1 MDISTPRTSR
11 SLLALAALALVLLG
25 AALSAVTWR
34 NLVDQRR
41 LIDQHVLFASRT
53 ILRGVESNLMRIMP
67 MLGRM
72 QPEEARERLEEVFRE
87 IADTGDLIF
96 LGVYDAQG
104 RLTLSSAPKEAKDML
119 DAPLDQLAL
128 SDLAVTGEWF
138 GTLPLG
144 GTTMLGYAALMRPGM
159 AQFCPCDTTQ
169 EQGESGQPGQS
180 ETPPAPPLAEP
191 PARQAQPDRSDRPG
205 RGRRGPPSRQAPAV
219 HAPTLYFLVGMN
231 LEQHYAQFTNFR
243 NAALM
248 QTGFVLGTAALLWV
262 TLLAYLRRR
271 EQGRRLVRLESFHS
285 KLLDALPEGLLTVDA
300 AGMVSAVNPAAKA
313 ILGVGG
319 AGGVGGV
326 GGAGLVGRP
335 ASELPLGQN
344 LSDDAARGPEGFSW
358 QQVEHGGR
366 CLETLAVPLDGETMI
381 LVRDRTKLRSL
392 EHDLE
397 QTRHLAAVGRLAA
410 GVAHEIRNPLSAL
423 RGFAQFF
430 AAKLKGKD
438 PEQSYAETMVQ
449 EADRLGRVVTDL
461 LYLARPRPMEPQ
473 AVDLATLAGELSRL
487 LRFDMERAKASLEL
501 DLQAFEVLA
510 DADGLK
516 QALINLILNSLAAL
530 PEDGGVITLSS
541 AALADGGVSVSLADT
556 GRGMSEEERARALE
570 PFFTTRKEGSGL
582 GLAIVHKIIRDH
594 RGGLDIASTPGRGTT
609 VTLRFSG
616 AAPR

>member
-72 QPEEARERLEEVFRE
+72 QPEVARERLEEVFRE
-87 IADTGDLIF
+87 IAESGDLIF
-96 LGVYDAQG
+96 LGVYDAKG
-104 RLTLSSAPKEAKDML
+104 RLTLSSAPKEAKGML

-159 AQFCPCDTTQ
+159 AQFCPCGTA
-169 EQGESGQPGQS
+169 S
-180 ETPPAPPLAEP
+180 ETGEAGEAETLPAPPLAEP
-191 PARQAQPDRSDRPG
+191 PVNRPLPDMPG
-205 RGRRGPPSRQAPAV
+205 RAHRGPPSSRQAPPG
-219 HAPTLYFLVGMN
+219 HAPTLYFLVGMD
-231 LEQHYAQFTNFR
+231 LEQHYAQYTNFR

-271 EQGRRLVRLESFHS
+271 EQGSRLVRLESFHS

-300 AGMVSAVNPAAKA
+300 AGLVSAVNPAAKG
-313 ILGVGG
+313 ILGGE
-319 AGGVGGV
+319 
-326 GGAGLVGRP
+326 LVGRP
-335 ASELPLGQN
+335 VSELPLGQS
-344 LSDDAARGPEGFSW
+344 LSDASARAPEAFSW

-366 CLETLAVPLDGETMI
+366 YLETLAVPLNGETMI

-473 AVDLATLAGELSRL
+473 AVDLAILAGELSRL
-487 LRFDMERAKASLEL
+487 LRFDMERAKARL
-501 DLQAFEVLA
+501 DLKLESPTVLA

-530 PEDGGVITLSS
+530 PEDGGVITLASVEQEGS
-541 AALADGGVSVSLADT
+541 VSVSLSDT

>member
-72 QPEEARERLEEVFRE
+72 QPEVARERLEEVFRE

-104 RLTLSSAPKEAKDML
+104 RLVLSSAPKEAKDML

-138 GTLPLG
+138 GTLPMG
-144 GTTMLGYAALMRPGM
+144 GTTILGYAALMRPGM
-159 AQFCPCDTTQ
+159 AQFCPCDATPEQ
-169 EQGESGQPGQS
+169 GEQGESGQPQ
-180 ETPPAPPLAEP
+180 TPPAPPLAEP
-191 PARQAQPDRSDRPG
+191 PARQAQPERSDRPG
-205 RGRRGPPSRQAPAV
+205 MPGRGHRGPPSRQAPAV
-219 HAPTLYFLVGMN
+219 HAPTLYFLVGMD
-231 LEQHYAQFTNFR
+231 LEQHYAQYTNFR

-271 EQGRRLVRLESFHS
+271 EQGRRLTRLESFHS

-319 AGGVGGV
+319 AGGVE
-326 GGAGLVGRP
+326 GAGLVGRP

-344 LSDDAARGPEGFSW
+344 LSDGSDGRDPEAFSW

-487 LRFDMERAKASLEL
+487 LRFDMERAKASL
-501 DLQAFEVLA
+501 DLNLQSPSVLA

-541 AALADGGVSVSLADT
+541 FEHDGSISVSLSDT

-594 RGGLDIASTPGRGTT
+594 RGELDIASTPGRGTT

>member
-25 AALSAVTWR
+25 AALSALTWR
-34 NLVDQRR
+34 NLVDQRK

-53 ILRGVESNLMRIMP
+53 ILRGVEANLMRVMP

-72 QPEEARERLEEVFRE
+72 QPEVARERLEEVFRE
-87 IADTGDLIF
+87 IAETGDLIF

-104 RLTLSSAPKEAKDML
+104 RLTLSSAPKEAKAML
-119 DAPLDQLAL
+119 DAPLDQMAL

-159 AQFCPCDTTQ
+159 AQFCPCGTPS
-169 EQGESGQPGQS
+169 ESGESGQA
-180 ETPPAPPLAEP
+180 ETLPAPPLAEP
-191 PARQAQPDRSDRPG
+191 PVAQSQPGMPG
-205 RGRRGPPSRQAPAV
+205 RGHRGPPSSRQIPPG

-231 LEQHYAQFTNFR
+231 LEQHYAQYTNFR
-243 NAALM
+243 NTALM

-262 TLLAYLRRR
+262 MLLAYLRRR
-271 EQGRRLVRLESFHS
+271 EQGHRLMRLESFHS

-300 AGMVSAVNPAAKA
+300 SGTISAVNPAAKG
-313 ILGVGG
+313 ILG
-319 AGGVGGV
+319 AE
-326 GGAGLVGRP
+326 LVGRP
-335 ASELPLGQN
+335 VSELPLGHD
-344 LSDDAARGPEGFSW
+344 LADARAPEAFSW
-358 QQVEHGGR
+358 RQMEHGGR
-366 CLETLAVPLDGETMI
+366 YLETLAVPLNDETMI

-473 AVDLATLAGELSRL
+473 SVDLATLAGELSRL
-487 LRFDMERAKASLEL
+487 LRFDMERAKARL
-501 DLQAFEVLA
+501 DLKLDSPSVLA

-516 QALINLILNSLAAL
+516 QALINLILNALAAL

-541 AALADGGVSVSLADT
+541 FDQGGGVNVSVTDT
-556 GRGMSEEERARALE
+556 GRGMGEEERARALE

-594 RGGLDIASTPGRGTT
+594 RGELDIASTPGSGTT

>member
-41 LIDQHVLFASRT
+41 LIDQHVLFAART
-53 ILRGVESNLMRIMP
+53 ILRGVESNLMRVMP

-72 QPEEARERLEEVFRE
+72 QPEVAKERLEEVFRE
-87 IADTGDLIF
+87 IAETGDLIF

-104 RLTLSSAPKEAKDML
+104 RVVLSSAPKEAKGL
-119 DAPLDQLAL
+119 LEVPLDQLAL
-128 SDLAVTGEWF
+128 ADLSITGEWF

-144 GTTMLGYAALMRPGM
+144 NAAMLGYAARMRPGM
-159 AQFCPCDTTQ
+159 AKFCPCDSPATPDP
-169 EQGESGQPGQS
+169 QGEPQQPDGRNRPDSSGQADPPGKLEQ
-180 ETPPAPPLAEP
+180 
-191 PARQAQPDRSDRPG
+191 QDRPG
-205 RGRRGPPSRQAPAV
+205 RGGRPDRPGRLGRQGQQGPPSSSAEQQ
-219 HAPTLYFLVGMN
+219 HLYFLVGMS
-231 LEQHYAQFTNFR
+231 LEDHYAQFTNFR

-271 EQGRRLVRLESFHS
+271 EQGRKLVRLETFHS
-285 KLLDALPEGLLTVDA
+285 RLLDALPEGLLTVDA
-300 AGMVSAVNPAAKA
+300 AGLISAVNPAAKS
-313 ILGVGG
+313 ILGG
-319 AGGVGGV
+319 
-326 GGAGLVGRP
+326 GLVGRP
-335 ASELPLGQN
+335 VSELPLGQRLN
-344 LSDDAARGPEGFSW
+344 GHASAAKPELFSW

-366 CLETLAVPLDGETMI
+366 NLETLAVPLESETML
-381 LVRDRTKLRSL
+381 LVRDRTQLRSL
-392 EHDLE
+392 ERDLE

-430 AAKLKGKD
+430 ATKLKGKN
-438 PEQSYAETMVQ
+438 PEQSYAETMVL

-461 LYLARPRPMEPQ
+461 LYLARPRPLEPQ
-473 AVDLATLAGELSRL
+473 AVDLALLADELSRL
-487 LRFDMERAKASLEL
+487 LRFDLERAQARLEL
-501 DLQAFEVLA
+501 DLRAPQVLA

-516 QALINLILNSLAAL
+516 QALINLILNSIAAL
-530 PEDGGVITLSS
+530 PGEGGVITLFSRAHDDAS
-541 AALADGGVSVSLADT
+541 VSVGVADT
-556 GRGMSEEERARALE
+556 GRGMTEEERGRALE

-582 GLAIVHKIIRDH
+582 GLAIVQKIILDH
-594 RGGLDIASTPGRGTT
+594 RGTIDIASEPGHGAA

-616 AAPR
+616 EAAT

>member
-25 AALSAVTWR
+25 AALSALTWR
-34 NLVDQRR
+34 NLVEQRR

-72 QPEEARERLEEVFRE
+72 QPEVARERLEEVFRE
-87 IADTGDLIF
+87 IAESGDLIF

-104 RLTLSSAPKEAKDML
+104 RLTLSSAPKEAKAML
-119 DAPLDQLAL
+119 DAPLDQMAL

-159 AQFCPCDTTQ
+159 AQFCPC
-169 EQGESGQPGQS
+169 GPPSESGEAGEA
-180 ETPPAPPLAEP
+180 ETLPAPPLAEP
-191 PARQAQPDRSDRPG
+191 PVSRPQHDMPG
-205 RGRRGPPSRQAPAV
+205 RGHRGPPSSRQVPPGHV
-219 HAPTLYFLVGMN
+219 PTLYFLVGMD
-231 LEQHYAQFTNFR
+231 LEQHYAQYTNFR

-271 EQGRRLVRLESFHS
+271 EQGSRLVRLESFHS

-300 AGMVSAVNPAAKA
+300 AGLVSAVNPAVKG
-313 ILGVGG
+313 ILGGE
-319 AGGVGGV
+319 
-326 GGAGLVGRP
+326 LVGRP
-335 ASELPLGQN
+335 ISELPLGQT
-344 LSDDAARGPEGFSW
+344 LADASARAREAFSW

-366 CLETLAVPLDGETMI
+366 YLETLAVPLNGETMI

-473 AVDLATLAGELSRL
+473 AVDLSTLAGELSRL
-487 LRFDMERAKASLEL
+487 LRFDMERAKARL
-501 DLQAFEVLA
+501 DLNLESPTVLA

-516 QALINLILNSLAAL
+516 QALINLILNALAAL

-541 AALADGGVSVSLADT
+541 FEHEGSVSVSLSDT
-556 GRGMSEEERARALE
+556 GRGMSEEERSRALE

-594 RGGLDIASTPGRGTT
+594 RGALDIASTPGRGTT

-616 AAPR
+616 AAPQ

>member
-1 MDISTPRTSR
+1 MDISTPRNSR
-11 SLLALAALALVLLG
+11 SLLVLAALALVFLG

-53 ILRGVESNLMRIMP
+53 ILRGVESNLMRVMP

-87 IADTGDLIF
+87 IAETGDLIF
-96 LGVYDAQG
+96 LGVYDSQG
-104 RLTLSSAPKEAKDML
+104 RLTLSSAPKEAKGML

-138 GTLPLG
+138 GTLPMG
-144 GTTMLGYAALMRPGM
+144 GTTILGYAALMRPGM
-159 AQFCPCDTTQ
+159 AQFCPCDATPEQ
-169 EQGESGQPGQS
+169 GEQGESRPPGQA

-191 PARQAQPDRSDRPG
+191 PARQAQPDRPGMPG
-205 RGRRGPPSRQAPAV
+205 RGHRGPPSRQVPPG
-219 HAPTLYFLVGMN
+219 HAPTLYFLVGMD
-231 LEQHYAQFTNFR
+231 LEQHYAQFTSFR

-271 EQGRRLVRLESFHS
+271 EQGRRLTRLESFHS

-300 AGMVSAVNPAAKA
+300 SGLVSAVNPAAKG
-313 ILGVGG
+313 ILGGE
-319 AGGVGGV
+319 
-326 GGAGLVGRP
+326 LVGRP
-335 ASELPLGQN
+335 VSELPLGQN
-344 LSDDAARGPEGFSW
+344 IADAASSW
-358 QQVEHGGR
+358 QQMEHGGR
-366 CLETLAVPLDGETMI
+366 CLETLAVPLDGETML

-430 AAKLKGKD
+430 AAKLKGRD

-487 LRFDMERAKASLEL
+487 LRFDMERAKARLDLEL
-501 DLQAFEVLA
+501 ESPSVLA

-530 PEDGGVITLSS
+530 SEDGGVITLSS
-541 AALADGGVSVSLADT
+541 FEQDGSVSVSLSDT

-594 RGGLDIASTPGRGTT
+594 RGELDIASTPGRGTT